1 MKKFTVLLIGL
12 FFTVNLFSQ
21 DMSEIFQTEKATW
34 FGLDYSEAYFIGSEG
49 FTNPSDIKDRYFNSW
64 NLLIKNEYEKYNLG
78 KFFKKSKVEIS
89 LDNVNAVNQEVNI
102 YDRVIDD
109 NGKMLHLDDAKVQ
122 EMINKYNFTEDQ
134 EGLGIVFI
142 VESYSKTAV
151 IANYF
156 VTFFDIKTKK
166 VLLTERM
173 EGKPGGF
180 GLRNYWARSYY
191 NVFNTIYKKRYKAWA
206 KKYNKK

>member
-1 MKKFTVLLIGL
+1 MKKLTTLALGI
-12 FFTVNLFSQ
+12 FFAVNLFSQ

-64 NLLIKNEYEKYNLG
+64 NLLIKNEYDKYNLG
-78 KFFKKSKVEIS
+78 KFFKKSKVEFS
-89 LDNVNAVNQEVNI
+89 LENVTKRNQDLNI

-109 NGKMLHLDDAKVQ
+109 NSKMLHLDKDKVQ
-122 EMINKYNFTEDQ
+122 EMINKYEFSDDQ

-180 GLRNYWARSYY
+180 GIRNYWAKSYY
-191 NVFNTIYKKRYKAWA
+191 NVLNRIYKKRYKAWE
-206 KKYNKK
+206 KEYK